1 MAMPNITNAPCFG
14 QNGGSIDLN
23 VAGGTLP
30 YSYFWNTGDTLQDL
44 VGVAAGQYTVVVSD
58 SNNCATTLI
67 INITQPQSPINV
79 TLTATQPSCFGYSDG
94 ALSAVINGG
103 IAPYTYLWSNGA
115 TTPSIT
121 NLTAQQY
128 LLTVTDANGCSV
140 QNTFGLAQPDS
151 LVALFTIP
159 DNFGCAPFQ
168 AQLINQSIGQ
178 YSNVLWTFGNG
189 NVVFSPDTAYYSFN
203 QLGCFD
209 VTLTLTSANGCVAS
223 NTANSAICV
232 VAGPVASFYAT
243 TPQID
248 FFSGQIQ
255 FVNNSYGGG
264 NQYFWQFGDGSQST
278 QVNPAHTYP
287 PQNIADYDVMLVAV
301 DTNGCIDTAIQQYL
315 QREIMRLNVPNSFTA
330 GDDGINDNFKPIFS
344 APDLIKYYEFDIYN
358 RWGELIFS
366 TKNQYDAWD
375 GKYKGVPCQ
384 TGAYSWKIKYTDY
397 LNTTKDAHGHV
408 VLLW

>member
-1 MAMPNITNAPCFG
+1 
-14 QNGGSIDLN
+14 
-23 VAGGTLP
+23 
-30 YSYFWNTGDTLQDL
+30 
-44 VGVAAGQYTVVVSD
+44 VVSD
-58 SNNCATTLI
+58 ANNCATTLI

-79 TLTATQPSCFGYSDG
+79 TLTSTQPSCFGYSDG

-103 IAPYTYLWSNGA
+103 IAPYSYLWSTGD

-121 NLTAQQY
+121 NLSAQQY
-128 LLTVTDANGCSV
+128 LLSVTDANGCSI

-151 LVALFTIP
+151 LVAQFLIP

-178 YSNVLWTFGNG
+178 YTNVLWTFGNG

-209 VTLTLTSANGCVAS
+209 VTLTITSANGCLAS

-232 VAGPVASFYAT
+232 VAGPTASFYAN

-255 FVNNSYGGG
+255 FVNNSYGIG
-264 NQYFWQFGDGSQST
+264 NDYFWQFGDGSQST
-278 QVNPAHTYP
+278 QVNPTHTYP

-301 DTNGCIDTAIQQYL
+301 DTNGCVDTAIQQYL

-344 APDLIKYYEFDIYN
+344 APDLIKYYEFDIFN

-366 TKNQYDAWD
+366 TNNQYDAWD
-375 GKYKGVPCQ
+375 GKYKGIPCQ

-397 LNTTKDAHGHV
+397 QNTTKDAHGHV